1 MVLNESELKWIGKP
15 VPRID
20 AVGKVTGSLKYM
32 GDLVFPGMLWGRV
45 LRAAHPHALIRS
57 IDITAAEA
65 SPGVVRV
72 LTAADVPGLNGY
84 GIALPDQPVL
94 CRDKVRYMGDAVA
107 LVLAESAEE
116 AAAALGRID
125 VVYEALPL
133 VDDAERAM
141 LPDSPP
147 VHDDGNVHL
156 HTHVANGDAEAG
168 LAAAAVT
175 VDTIYRLPRQM
186 HAFLE
191 PEQGVGVPDADG
203 GVTVYCGAQHP
214 YRDQMQISR
223 ALGIKPQRI
232 RVVASPVGGAFGGK
246 DEITLQILLAMGAL
260 ATGRPVKI
268 VLSREESVV
277 AGWKR
282 HPMTIHMR
290 TGADAEGRLLAQKVR
305 LVADTGAYASLGGPV
320 TNLALEGCTGVYR
333 IPNVEL
339 DGYCVYTNN
348 GVSGAFRGFGQ
359 LQANYAMEQQMD
371 QLADALGIDSVEI
384 RRRNALRQ
392 GDTNPLGHPMV
403 DSVGAL
409 AVLEAAE
416 RSELWA
422 RRHELEA
429 EAGSAPWK
437 RRAVGLAVEMQ
448 GTGLGV
454 GLPDYGAAKIELLPG
469 AARPRWRVGLS
480 CPDIGQGNSTAYAQ
494 MAAEAL
500 EADVADVEVHVGDT
514 ALGPDSGSCTASRSV
529 YTGGNAIFRAATAM
543 RELLRREAPR
553 ILGCGEE
560 QAAVVSLGEI
570 AARAAEQGIGVATD
584 GAFIWPE
591 SKVTIPGAFGLPH
604 IINTY
609 IAHVALVEV
618 DTLTGEVEVLR
629 TFAAIDCGRVVNPQG
644 LAGQSEGGMVM
655 GMGYALMEDTL
666 IVGGRTLTRNLST
679 YIIPTS
685 LDAPEMETVAVG
697 VPERSGPWG
706 AKGVGEAVMVPIAP
720 AIVLAIRRAVGGA
733 LMAQAPATAERVHAG
748 VRAVGQAAAAGARAG
763 V

>member
-1 MVLNESELKWIGKP
+1 MVLNRLRELKWIGRP
-15 VPRID
+15 VPRVD
-20 AVGKVTGSLKYM
+20 AVGKVTGGCKYM
-32 GDLVFPGMLWGRV
+32 GDLMFPEMLWGRV

-57 IDITAAEA
+57 IDTTAAEGM
-65 SPGVVRV
+65 PGVVRV

-84 GIALPDQPVL
+84 GIAVPDQPVL

-107 LVLAESAEE
+107 LVLAETAED
-116 AAAALGRID
+116 AAAALGRIE
-125 VVYEALPL
+125 VVYEPLPP

-141 LPDSPP
+141 LPDSPL

-156 HTHVANGDAEAG
+156 HTQVANGDIEAG
-168 LAAAAVT
+168 FAAAAAI
-175 VDTIYRLPRQM
+175 VDTVYQLPRQM

-223 ALGIKPQRI
+223 SLGIKPQRI
-232 RVVASPVGGAFGGK
+232 RVVASPTGGAFGGK

-290 TGADAEGRLLAQKVR
+290 TGADSEGHLTAQQVR

-333 IPNVEL
+333 IPNVVL

-348 GVSGAFRGFGQ
+348 GVAGAFRGFGQ

-371 QLADALGIDSVEI
+371 QLADALGIDRLEI

-403 DSVGAL
+403 DSVGVL
-409 AVLEAAE
+409 AVLKAAE
-416 RSELWA
+416 GSELWA
-422 RRHELEA
+422 RRHELE
-429 EAGSAPWK
+429 EASAPWK

-454 GLPDYGAAKIELLPG
+454 GLPDYGAARIELVPG
-469 AARPRWRVGLS
+469 EAGARPRWRVGLS

-543 RELLRREAPR
+543 RELMRREAPR
-553 ILGCGEE
+553 ILGCDAD
-560 QAAVVSLGEI
+560 AAAAATLGQI
-570 AARAAEQGIGVATD
+570 AVRAAEQGIGLETD

-609 IAHVALVEV
+609 IAHVALIEV

-629 TFAAIDCGRVVNPQG
+629 TFAAIDCGQVVNPQG

-685 LDAPEMETVAVG
+685 LDSPEMHTVTVG
-697 VPERSGPWG
+697 VAEGSGPWG

-720 AIVLAIRRAVGGA
+720 AIALAIRQATGGA
-733 LMAQAPATAERVHAG
+733 LMARAPATAERVHAG
-748 VRAVGQAAAAGARAG
+748 MGRR
-763 V
+763 

>member
-1 MVLNESELKWIGKP
+1 MVLTESDELKWIGRP
-15 VPRID
+15 VPRVD

-32 GDLVFPGMLWGRV
+32 GDLEFPGMLWGRV

-57 IDITAAEA
+57 IDTTAAEA
-65 SPGVVRV
+65 CPGVVRV

-116 AAAALGRID
+116 AAAALLKID
-125 VVYEALPL
+125 VVYETLPL

-141 LPDSPP
+141 LPDSPL
-147 VHDDGNVHL
+147 VHETGNVHL
-156 HTHVANGDAEAG
+156 HTHVTNGDVEAG
-168 LAAAAVT
+168 FAAAAVI
-175 VDTIYRLPRQM
+175 VDTVYRLPRQM

-203 GVTVYCGAQHP
+203 GVTVFCGAQHP

-290 TGADAEGRLLAQKVR
+290 TGADAEGHLVAQKVR

-348 GVSGAFRGFGQ
+348 GVAGAFRGFGQ

-371 QLADALGIDSVEI
+371 QLADALGLSRIEI
-384 RRRNALRQ
+384 RRRNALRA

-403 DSVGAL
+403 DSVGVL

-416 RSELWA
+416 QCELWA

-429 EAGSAPWK
+429 EGQASAPWK

-469 AARPRWRVGLS
+469 ARPRWRVGLS

-494 MAAEAL
+494 MTAEAL
-500 EADVADVEVHVGDT
+500 EADINDVEVHVGDT

-553 ILGCGEE
+553 ILVCNAE
-560 QAAVVSLGEI
+560 QAEAVPLGEV
-570 AARAAEQGIGVATD
+570 AARAAEQGLGLATD
-584 GAFIWPE
+584 GSFIWPE

-644 LAGQSEGGMVM
+644 LLGQSEGGMVM

-685 LDAPEMETVAVG
+685 LDTPQMDTVTVG

-720 AIVLAIRRAVGGA
+720 AIALAIRRATGGA
-733 LMAQAPATAERVHAG
+733 LMAQAPATAERVYAG
-748 VRAVGQAAAAGARAG
+748 IRAG
-763 V
+763 GGLRASD